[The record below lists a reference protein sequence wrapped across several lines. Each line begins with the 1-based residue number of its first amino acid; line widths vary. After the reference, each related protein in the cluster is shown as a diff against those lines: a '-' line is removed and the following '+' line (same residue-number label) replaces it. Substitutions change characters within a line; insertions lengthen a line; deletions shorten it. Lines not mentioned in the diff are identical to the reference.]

1 MENIA
6 QIREKYPQYSDMSDT
21 AFADAMHSKFY
32 ADIPKQDF
40 YVKLGIKSNVDQI
53 PGMAPQQQPQQDRGF
68 TNPFMRALSDVGSA
82 VIETPAT
89 LATGAF
95 GGLVGNIA
103 GVGASLLSPER
114 GTPQGAKIGEQ
125 TAQRIAEMFTYQPR
139 GQGAKDVL
147 EAAAPFMQNVAAI
160 PIPTLQAAG
169 ATAKPLVQ
177 ALRTYG
183 EAGAQQVANTPAVIA
198 KALRNRQEPPL
209 SGVGAASVGDANL
222 RMARA
227 LQLPIPIQLT
237 EGQATRKFAQ
247 QRFERETAKDP
258 ELGIKLRERATDQNT
273 QILRNFDSF
282 IEQTGAD
289 LSGNLRAVGEV
300 VDSAL
305 VAKAT
310 KAKTEI
316 NNAYS
321 KARAAGETKAVVDV
335 SPLDNWLVANEAE
348 AIAVPEINS
357 IKSKLETLK
366 KSTNNQISIDDVEN
380 LYQAAGQ
387 LSKEGDPSSV
397 FMRQVKTIL
406 NDMTEGVGGDL
417 YKNARSLRTK
427 YGKEFEN
434 VGVINKLLSTKPG
447 TTDRVVAL
455 EDVYR
460 HSIQNGSLDD
470 VRQIRRVLQT
480 AGPNGAKAWK
490 ELQGQT
496 IKDIKDAITKNVQR
510 DELGNPVVSPAAMD
524 KMISSLDADGKLDF
538 IFGKNGAENL
548 RAINDTTKN
557 ALVAVPNAVNQ
568 SNTASVVLAALDT
581 IISGAS
587 GLPLPV
593 LSGGRYAMKKYKEKK
608 TANKVAQALS
618 YGEQGNQP

>member
-1 MENIA
+1 MENLA
-6 QIREKYPQYSDMSDT
+6 QIREKYPQYSDMTDT

-32 ADIPKQDF
+32 TDIPKQDF

-198 KALRNRQEPPL
+198 KALRSRQAPPM

-227 LQLPIPIQLT
+227 LELPIPINLT
-237 EGQATRKFAQ
+237 EGQATRNFAQ
-247 QRFERETAKDP
+247 QRFERETGKDP
-258 ELGIKLRERATDQNT
+258 VLGIKLRERATDQNT

-282 IEQTGAD
+282 IEQTGAE

-310 KAKTEI
+310 KAKTEF
-316 NNAYS
+316 
-321 KARAAGETKAVVDV
+321 
-335 SPLDNWLVANEAE
+335 
-348 AIAVPEINS
+348 
-357 IKSKLETLK
+357 
-366 KSTNNQISIDDVEN
+366 
-380 LYQAAGQ
+380 
-387 LSKEGDPSSV
+387 LSKS
-397 FMRQVKTIL
+397 Q
-406 NDMTEGVGGDL
+406 
-417 YKNARSLRTK
+417 
-427 YGKEFEN
+427 
-434 VGVINKLLSTKPG
+434 
-447 TTDRVVAL
+447 RV
-455 EDVYR
+455 
-460 HSIQNGSLDD
+460 
-470 VRQIRRVLQT
+470 
-480 AGPNGAKAWK
+480 
-490 ELQGQT
+490 
-496 IKDIKDAITKNVQR
+496 
-510 DELGNPVVSPAAMD
+510 
-524 KMISSLDADGKLDF
+524 
-538 IFGKNGAENL
+538 
-548 RAINDTTKN
+548 
-557 ALVAVPNAVNQ
+557 
-568 SNTASVVLAALDT
+568 
-581 IISGAS
+581 
-587 GLPLPV
+587 
-593 LSGGRYAMKKYKEKK
+593 
-608 TANKVAQALS
+608 
-618 YGEQGNQP
+618 